1 MRLSGE
7 SANLEFDTGLV
18 LFLAN
23 TTRDIFV
30 FQKFNLRVA
39 LGSMYNRYNKFYMVF
54 NSVASFLGGGTTYSA
69 GDVTGV
75 TTPTAWLIGVS
86 GLDFINNS
94 VDGVISKTAI
104 FPTTIS
110 LAHNGKN
117 NGGSAFTMN
126 GVVFNKPSNDIQ
138 DISIQPYLV
147 RGLQHGKAVTG
158 GAIQT
163 GDYNLSF
170 TVYGLED

>member
-7 SANLEFDTGLV
+7 SANLEFDTGNIV
-18 LFLAN
+18 FLAN

-30 FQKFNLRVA
+30 FQQFNLRVA

-69 GDVTGV
+69 GDVTGI
-75 TTPTAWLIGVS
+75 TSSTAWLIGVT

-104 FPTTIS
+104 FPISVS
-110 LAHNGKN
+110 LAQNGNN

-138 DISIQPYLV
+138 DITIQPYLV
-147 RGLQHGKAVTG
+147 RGLQPGKAVTG
-158 GAIQT
+158 GINQI
-163 GDYNLSF
+163 GDYNFSF